1 MLIFSYAHFD
11 YMDKPSFLT
20 EDARWL
26 KLKYCPQKVAGGNAS
41 TFLNGPPYLLIYM
54 GETWRIHNN

>member
-11 YMDKPSFLT
+11 YVDKPSFLT

-26 KLKYCPQKVAGGNAS
+26 KLTYCPQKVAEGKCNHFPKWPSLPSNLHGGDLENS
-41 TFLNGPPYLLIYM
+41 Q
-54 GETWRIHNN
+54 